1 MPYLAVA
8 GHSPIEG
15 TKMNNMFLTIY
26 LRLHDLQ
33 RDERGQ
39 DLIEY
44 ALMMALISLSLIS
57 GINGI
62 ASAVNTTFTNIS
74 SSLA

>member
-1 MPYLAVA
+1 MPYPAVA

-15 TKMNNMFLTIY
+15 TEMNKMFVRIY
-26 LRLHDLQ
+26 LGLHDLQ
-33 RDERGQ
+33 TDERGQ

-44 ALMMALISLSLIS
+44 ALMMALISLALIS

-62 ASAVNTTFTNIS
+62 ARAVNTTFTNIS